1 MKEEN
6 TNDASCKVVP
16 DAVEVFQSAQNDE
29 EMGHCIV
36 TILCTLR
43 SEEARKKYLALTRS
57 IVIPK
62 KASHPSC
69 IRVTQT
75 IPQNTEEIQ
84 VLWIQEWLKLSDFK
98 VVMKDLF
105 REGSPINE
113 VNELLVFNPVP
124 TFTRL
129 VKNEDVG

>member
-1 MKEEN
+1 MNEANKGDVSCEN
-6 TNDASCKVVP
+6 VP
-16 DAVEVFQSAQNDE
+16 DAVEVFQSAKKDE
-29 EMGHCIV
+29 EIDHCIV
-36 TILCTLR
+36 TILCTLK

-57 IVIPK
+57 IAIPK

-98 VVMKDLF
+98 EVMKELF
-105 REGSPINE
+105 KDGSPINE
-113 VNELLVFNPVP
+113 VNELLACNPVP

>member
-6 TNDASCKVVP
+6 TDDASCEVVP
-16 DAVEVFQSAQNDE
+16 DAVEVFQSAQKDE

-36 TILCTLR
+36 TILCTLK
-43 SEEARKKYLALTRS
+43 SEEVIKKYLSLTRS

-98 VVMKDLF
+98 GVMKDLF
-105 REGSPINE
+105 KEGSPINE
-113 VNELLVFNPVP
+113 VNELLVCNPVP